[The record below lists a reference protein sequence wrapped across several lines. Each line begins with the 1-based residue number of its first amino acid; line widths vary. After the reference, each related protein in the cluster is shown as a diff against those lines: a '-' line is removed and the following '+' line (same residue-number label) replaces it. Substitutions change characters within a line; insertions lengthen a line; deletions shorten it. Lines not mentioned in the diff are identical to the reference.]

1 LGQYIGETPD
11 VKTLRELLLKLSLYP
26 GEMHPEKNPGN
37 RIIGKKGVILK
48 PFLPGRESH
57 RQKKGD
63 QRTGNGPE
71 GI

>member
-11 VKTLRELLLKLSLYP
+11 VKRLRELLLKLSLYP

-37 RIIGKKGVILK
+37 RITVKKGVIPK

-57 RQKKGD
+57 R
-63 QRTGNGPE
+63 
-71 GI
+71 